1 MGSFAKFTPPAF
13 NLPLVERR
21 RLVDA
26 MTTSMTCNAMT
37 LLVAPTGSGKSALL
51 VQAME
56 KWLIRGGEV
65 AWYACDRFDAEA
77 GHFLSML
84 EKAISADV
92 CDVGQDSRVL
102 GPLFLAHDPKGLAD
116 TIVARGRRMVV
127 FIDNFH
133 LCDSDEVVAAVDV
146 LVRESQG
153 LLHLAISARRVPRL
167 TLGHLRLRGLVREF
181 DAAELAFTIDEARQ
195 LIGPGGQAD
204 AGSVERVIQRTE
216 GWAAGLQLV
225 RLLIQ
230 SGASLRH
237 LAEEFSGANQDV
249 GQLLNEEVFRT
260 LPPAFQAFL
269 LKVGPLD
276 CISVELAEAVTGDP
290 SAHRWFHEL
299 YERNLFVLPLDRQR
313 TQVRLHALFRDFLIM
328 QGGRQD
334 PTLAVRSLRRA
345 AQWYRDR
352 GDWIE
357 AIEHAIAA
365 GDLHSAEQWLEARA
379 SELITADGETAR
391 FLNFAERLE
400 KGGRQ
405 RPGIV
410 LWRIWAVLF
419 SGDYGRAND
428 LMAGHL
434 HALKAYDPGGRQLG
448 LVQFVVAYFAHRYVD
463 ALQYGQRW
471 LACDSGAN
479 AFERETVWLASALC
493 HRTQLD
499 MAQAL
504 KFCDLARQ
512 EIARAPTGYGLAWL
526 ATVSGHFM
534 LVQGHPAAAC
544 REIEGMLARQKPNRF
559 MEGTAELVLADA
571 YYERGQF
578 DQARYLVRRSLP
590 TIAHHCIADIALCGW
605 RVAAK
610 LALQERGAPAALDL
624 LRDVEPL
631 AIRRFGLV
639 ALKMLRLLRAEII
652 LEFDPEIR
660 RNLEIADPGDDTE
673 IPTELDTP
681 EIAEWQRLLNAKSS
695 LISGHPKR
703 AIAECLPILTAT
715 RASRRLRLWVQA
727 SCVKAAA
734 HQDNGEATFALRT
747 LVEAIEQAAE
757 LGMRQSIVD
766 QRAILRPLV
775 PALTHYLAA
784 GKAGLTPDVVALIE
798 QLTGKAGTFVPDDD
812 DGTDGE
818 MVAGAG
824 LSKKEY
830 RILTMVSQGMTNGQ
844 VVERMFISLP
854 TVKWH
859 LHNIYTKL
867 GVRTRTAA
875 VAKAR
880 TLGMLQ

>member
-1 MGSFAKFTPPAF
+1 MGSLTKFTPPAF

-26 MTTSMTCNAMT
+26 VVTSMNCNAMT
-37 LLVAPTGSGKSALL
+37 LVVAPTGSGKSALL

-56 KWLIRGGEV
+56 KWLLRGGDA
-65 AWYACDRFDAEA
+65 AWYACDHFDGEAVRFLA
-77 GHFLSML
+77 ML
-84 EKAISADV
+84 EKAIWTDV
-92 CDVGQDSRVL
+92 RSVGQDGSVL

-116 TIVARGRRMVV
+116 TVVTRGRRTIV

-133 LCDSDEVVAAVDV
+133 LCDSDEMAAAVAV
-146 LVRESQG
+146 LIRESQG
-153 LLHLAISARRVPRL
+153 LLHLVISARRAPRL

-181 DAAELAFTIDEARQ
+181 DAAELAFTINEARE
-195 LIGPGGQAD
+195 LIGDGGQAD
-204 AGSVERVIQRTE
+204 AGSIERVIQRTE
-216 GWAAGLQLV
+216 GWAAGLQLL

-237 LAEEFSGANQDV
+237 LADEFSGANQDV
-249 GQLLNEEVFRT
+249 GQFLNEEVFRS
-260 LPPAFQAFL
+260 LPMPFQSFL

-276 CISVELAEAVTGDP
+276 CISAELAEFVTGDP
-290 SAHRWFHEL
+290 EAHHWFHEL

-313 TQVRLHALFRDFLIM
+313 HQVRLHALFRDFLIM
-328 QGGRQD
+328 QGARLD
-334 PTLAVRSLRRA
+334 PTLAARSLHRA
-345 AQWYRDR
+345 AEWYRDK
-352 GDWIE
+352 GNWIE
-357 AIEHAIAA
+357 AIEHALAA
-365 GDLHSAEQWLEARA
+365 GDLDSAEQWLEMQAA
-379 SELITADGETAR
+379 ELITADGETAR

-405 RPGIV
+405 RPGII

-419 SGDYGRAND
+419 SGDYGRASE
-428 LMAGHL
+428 LMDGHL
-434 HALKAYDPGGRQLG
+434 DALRAYDPGGRQLG
-448 LVQFVVAYFAHRYVD
+448 LAQFVVAYFAHRYTE
-463 ALQYGQRW
+463 ALRYGQQW
-471 LACDSGAN
+471 LACDSGAT

-499 MAQAL
+499 MGNAL
-504 KFCDLARQ
+504 KCCDLARR
-512 EIARAPTGYGLAWL
+512 EIARSPTGYGLAWL
-526 ATVSGHFM
+526 ATVAGHFM
-534 LVQGHPAAAC
+534 LAQGHPASAC
-544 REIEGMLARQKPNRF
+544 REIEGMLVRQKPNRF

-571 YYERGQF
+571 YYERGRL
-578 DQARYLVRRSLP
+578 DEARRLIRRSLP

-605 RVAAK
+605 RVAAR
-610 LALQERGAPAALDL
+610 LALHDRGAEAALDL
-624 LRDVEPL
+624 LREVEPL

-652 LEFDPEIR
+652 LDFDPEIR
-660 RNLEIADPGDDTE
+660 RNLEIAEPADDTE
-673 IPTELDTP
+673 VRPEPDMP
-681 EIAEWQRLLNAKSS
+681 EILEWQRLLSAKSS
-695 LISGHPKR
+695 LISGHPRR
-703 AIAECLPILTAT
+703 AIAECLPILTAA
-715 RASRRLRLWVQA
+715 RESQRLRLWVQA

-734 HQDNGEATFALRT
+734 HQDNGEATYALKT
-747 LVEAIEQAAE
+747 LVIAIEQAAE
-757 LGMRQSIVD
+757 LGLQQCIID

-775 PALTHYLAA
+775 SSLTQYVTA
-784 GKAGLTPDVVALIE
+784 GKATLAVEVVALIE
-798 QLTGKAGTFVPDDD
+798 QLTGKVGAFVPDQDCEV
-812 DGTDGE
+812 DGALA
-818 MVAGAG
+818 AGAG

-844 VVERMFISLP
+844 VVERMFLSLP